1 MSNRYNELDPVSSK
15 NVLQQASVE
24 AERKATK
31 SALDPAVIER
41 IAYINTRASWIPA
54 ATQLALA
61 KSYASDA
68 AIDKAADL
76 NSRELLQNSE
86 EHYSKLSTP
95 GRQYKVTPSVIEAR
109 KQIGQGKQPDLNL
122 LDQSYEGLKQ
132 ASRIVL
138 SVGASIPEAIANA
151 ASTDPLPGMGD
162 SKVVE
167 GLRNTLNPLYFLGD
181 KFEGKNQN
189 LRTAANSFSLS
200 IVS

>member
-24 AERKATK
+24 AERKAI
-31 SALDPAVIER
+31 ALSTDPAIADR
-41 IAYINTRASWIPA
+41 ITYINTRAPWIPA

-76 NSRELLQNSE
+76 NSRELLQNGK

-109 KQIGQGKQPDLNL
+109 KQIGQGKKPDMNI
-122 LDQSYEGLKQ
+122 LDKSYEQLKQ

-138 SVGASIPEAIANA
+138 SVGASIPEAVANF
-151 ASTDPLPGMGD
+151 ASTDPLGGMGD

-167 GLRNTLNPLYFLGD
+167 GLRNTLKPTACC
-181 KFEGKNQN
+181 
-189 LRTAANSFSLS
+189 LRSTGSSRTS
-200 IVS
+200 